1 MGRFGEAAM
10 WILVALRG
18 GPQAGAALLDEV
30 RRLDGAV
37 GPGTLYGALAR
48 LERLTLVESIR
59 NGGGRRAYRLRNL
72 EGGSSA

>member
-18 GPQAGAALLDEV
+18 GPRAGAALLDEV

-48 LERLTLVESIR
+48 LERLMLVEPSPD
-59 NGGGRRAYRLRNL
+59 GGSRRAYRLRNL
-72 EGGSSA
+72 EGGSGA